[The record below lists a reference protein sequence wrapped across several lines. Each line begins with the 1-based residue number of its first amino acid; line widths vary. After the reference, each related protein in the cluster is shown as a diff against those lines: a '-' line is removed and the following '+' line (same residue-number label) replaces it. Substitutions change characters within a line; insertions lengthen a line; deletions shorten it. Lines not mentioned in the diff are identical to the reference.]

1 MDIERDVLQGV
12 GARKATGLISVVPF
26 HRYHAP
32 PCCIHRM
39 GTAFFDQLKTAE
51 THYRGKDRIHTHIY
65 VYVCVCVEVW
75 LGIYSSMLFMLISFN
90 ILDELT
96 YT

>member
-12 GARKATGLISVVPF
+12 GARKATGLICVVPF

-51 THYRGKDRIHTHIY
+51 THYRGKDRIHRHIY
-65 VYVCVCVEVW
+65 VYVCVCVWKFGLE
-75 LGIYSSMLFMLISFN
+75 
-90 ILDELT
+90 
-96 YT
+96 YTPQCYLR